1 MLLQPARSVSESFA
15 STKTRRPL
23 TSTPRFPALT
33 LDQRGAIMVIG
44 VFMSAML
51 VGILYYV
58 WGLGGALLFRE
69 RMQDAADASAFSA
82 AVVHARGMNILVL
95 LNLIMCALAAI
106 EAGLH
111 TARDGLTYAFY
122 EVTATCVAGIVS
134 WCSCSWCCEQCQYV
148 PGYRSSSSF
157 AEDVHNLAKRAIDP
171 MMTFMHGVAVA
182 VRHGAP
188 AAAQLLVIDYSRRD
202 PYHPTTQM
210 GLMFPLLPELQ
221 AEDDPTN
228 QPCDDR
234 VYWPAMAV
242 AGASS
247 AAFHAMRGNGGW
259 LWYAA
264 GMGTAWLLDHR
275 SNSREYCPDY
285 FQRVPPDSHLGE
297 EPFQIRTAMYGE
309 SPFGWTRGGV
319 AIAAWNTD
327 ETGGGLY
334 EGLDYATRIG
344 FAQAEYYYDNPNDDP
359 HEDYLW
365 HQRWRARLRRF
376 RVGGS
381 GTGDCTIPGCSVL
394 GELQNAVVH

>member
-1 MLLQPARSVSESFA
+1 MLGGDE
-15 STKTRRPL
+15 
-23 TSTPRFPALT
+23 
-33 LDQRGAIMVIG
+33 RGAIMVIG
-44 VFMSAML
+44 VFMSVML
-51 VGILYYV
+51 VGVLYYV
-58 WGLGGALLFRE
+58 WGIGGALLFRE

-111 TARDGLTYAFY
+111 TARDGLEYAFIA
-122 EVTATCVAGIVS
+122 VTATCVGGILS

-148 PGYRSSSSF
+148 SGYRSSSSF
-157 AEDVHNLAKRAIDP
+157 ADDVHDMAKSVIDP
-171 MMTFMHGVAVA
+171 LMTFLHGTAVA

-188 AAAQLLVIDYSRRD
+188 VAAQLLVIDYSRRD
-202 PYHPTTQM
+202 PYYPTTQG

-228 QPCDDR
+228 DPCDDR
-234 VYWPAMAV
+234 VYWPAMLV
-242 AGASS
+242 AGGSS
-247 AAFHAMRGNGGW
+247 AAFHLLRGNGGW
-259 LWYAA
+259 HWYAG
-264 GMGTAWLLDHR
+264 GMAAAWLLDHKD
-275 SNSREYCPDY
+275 NSRQYCPDY

-309 SPFGWTRGGV
+309 SPFAWTNRGV
-319 AIAAWNTD
+319 AIATWDPEAHESSGVYDTL
-327 ETGGGLY
+327 G
-334 EGLDYATRIG
+334 YATRIS

-376 RVGGS
+376 RLGGS

-394 GELQNAVVH
+394 SELQNVVVH